1 MNRGAL
7 RLIVLAGTL
16 AMPSS
21 TVLAASCSI
30 WNWQSEGVY
39 WRTCVNDDGSQQCY
53 RATDANG
60 ANAQEVSC
68 S

>member
-1 MNRGAL
+1 MNRIVL
-7 RLIVLAGTL
+7 KLIVLGGVL

-53 RATDANG
+53 QATDANG
-60 ANAQEVSC
+60 ANATEVSC
-68 S
+68 N

>member
-1 MNRGAL
+1 MNRAIL
-7 RLIVLAGTL
+7 RLIVLAGAL
-16 AMPSS
+16 AMPGSS
-21 TVLAASCSI
+21 VLAASCSI

-39 WRTCVNDDGSQQCY
+39 WRTCVNDDGSQQCF
-53 RATDANG
+53 RATDENS